1 MNRNVINVA
10 NKWRAC
16 SIGFTIWKNPDSSR
30 TFCDIFST
38 FTAFM
43 MSARNMCANRAA
55 PLPPFFFLFC
65 VVWIV
70 VVVVVS
76 VCFSYLGCVRLSI
89 LRLKLSNQYTFSMEL

>member
-1 MNRNVINVA
+1 MLIEL
-10 NKWRAC
+10 
-16 SIGFTIWKNPDSSR
+16 P
-30 TFCDIFST
+30 
-38 FTAFM
+38 
-43 MSARNMCANRAA
+43 
-55 PLPPFFFLFC
+55 PPPFFFLFC

>member
-55 PLPPFFFLFC
+55 PPLFFFYFVLFGLLLLLLLLC
-65 VVWIV
+65 LF
-70 VVVVVS
+70 VS
-76 VCFSYLGCVRLSI
+76 LIWGVLGLVYLG
-89 LRLKLSNQYTFSMEL
+89 